1 MGRKSRYSEYARGMS
16 KRTVAKNATT
26 TKSKSIKNKLQ
37 ELKEPYTIRKHKAV
51 TAIRS
56 PVIRRSARQNR

>member
-37 ELKEPYTIRKHKAV
+37 ELKEKPQKRKADHQSGMEGNCSYKEF
-51 TAIRS
+51 
-56 PVIRRSARQNR
+56 